1 MIFAGAFAYLVD
13 PEHWATIGAW
23 IQTSLLTTLISVVVV
38 VVIAVPIGFVIG
50 HTGRGRNIAVFIS
63 NGARALPTLGLL
75 AVLILA
81 LGIGLLPVVV
91 VLVILGIPPMLAGT
105 YAGVESVDRQ
115 TSDAARA
122 MGMTEWQV
130 VSRVEWP
137 LAAPLIVGGLR
148 STVLQV
154 FSTTTVASAY
164 AFGGLGRPLIDG
176 IAQNNYVLVTAG
188 AILVA
193 GIALILEGVL
203 ALVQRLAA
211 PRGIP
216 LDDGRPRRARHST
229 PRATAQPLQEGASR

>member
-1 MIFAGAFAYLVD
+1 MIFAGAFAFLFD
-13 PEHWATIGAW
+13 PENWSMIADW
-23 IQTSLLTTLISVVVV
+23 IRVSLLTMLVSVAVV
-38 VVIAVPIGFVIG
+38 VVIAMPLGFLIG
-50 HTGRGRNIAVFIS
+50 HTGRGRGFAIFVS

-81 LGIGLLPVVV
+81 LGIGLLPVVI

-122 MGMTEWQV
+122 MGMTEWQIV
-130 VSRVEWP
+130 ARVEWP
-137 LAAPLIVGGLR
+137 LAAPLVIGGLR

-154 FSTTTVASAY
+154 FSTTTIASAY
-164 AFGGLGRPLIDG
+164 SFGGLGRPLIDG

-193 GIALILEGVL
+193 VIALILEGVL

-211 PRGIP
+211 PRGVP
-216 LDDGRPRRARHST
+216 QTDGRTRRVRHST
-229 PRATAQPLQEGASR
+229 PQTTGQPIQEGASP